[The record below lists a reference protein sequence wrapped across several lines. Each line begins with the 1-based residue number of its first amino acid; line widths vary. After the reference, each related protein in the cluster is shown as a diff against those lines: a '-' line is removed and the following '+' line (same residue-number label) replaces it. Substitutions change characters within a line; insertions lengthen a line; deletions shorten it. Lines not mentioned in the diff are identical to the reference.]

1 MIQLL
6 DNNENNHN
14 DVQFCNTKNLDYEL
28 QNSYIIISKIN
39 EVPRKIKWISYII
52 EKDILEELEYK
63 NLISHFTSQKT
74 RKIDFKWNIL

>member
-1 MIQLL
+1 MSKKFTKKRKDNEMTMKITTMMFNFAIQ
-6 DNNENNHN
+6 
-14 DVQFCNTKNLDYEL
+14 
-28 QNSYIIISKIN
+28 KILIMN
-39 EVPRKIKWISYII
+39 FINKVSRKIKWISYII

>member
-1 MIQLL
+1 MMFNFAIQ
-6 DNNENNHN
+6 
-14 DVQFCNTKNLDYEL
+14 
-28 QNSYIIISKIN
+28 KILIMN
-39 EVPRKIKWISYII
+39 FINKVSRKIKWISYII